1 MRILLFGLPGSGK
14 TTLAQELV
22 KLLPNAGHLNADAIR
37 KAFEDWDFSPAG
49 RARQALRMRTMAD
62 NLLEDG
68 RVQYVV
74 SDFVAPTRELRAI
87 YQPDYAIWMDTIK
100 EGRFEDTNK
109 AWQVPQQD
117 EYQLTITEFVPV
129 EQEAQRV
136 CNLILNH
143 LRG

>member
-49 RARQALRMRTMAD
+49 RARQALRMRTMSD
-62 NLLEDG
+62 NILEEG

-74 SDFVAPTRELRAI
+74 SDFVAPTAELRAI
-87 YQPDYAIWMDTIK
+87 YEPHFAVWMDTIT

-109 AWQVPQQD
+109 VWQVPTD
-117 EYQLTITEFVPV
+117 NEYNDRITQFNPV
-129 EQEAQRV
+129 EEEAQRI
-136 CNLILNH
+136 CNLILKH
-143 LRG
+143 QQC